1 MERKTSWRDGWV
13 AGDAL
18 KRCLLGDVSYP
29 RERALVNRRG
39 RLGVASATLQ
49 PHAELPTCQTVG
61 IVFEYVAYLLS
72 RSSLAIIVFTK

>member
-1 MERKTSWRDGWV
+1 MGGKEVV

-18 KRCLLGDVSYP
+18 KRCLSGDVSYP

-49 PHAELPTCQTVG
+49 PPFAELPTCQTVG

-72 RSSLAIIVFTK
+72 RSLLTTIVHTR